1 MEQHDGCKDV
11 YKNCKHYRVGKYCSR
26 FLWLIS
32 IFTLILI
39 VAVVCMHCAFTQSQ
53 QKIID
58 THKEHLDKTQ
68 ECLTSIYNNLK
79 NEPVNC
85 DSLIYILECDTILA
99 QKIVDYPAV
108 KNLILG
114 LANNM
119 SYRAMVDELKKDSIL
134 INRQLANAQH
144 ATNELLELHFNRI
157 QHEYTVLALWAGI
170 LMIVF
175 LIFSFYS
182 LYKTDDIAKQSKE
195 NLKNIT
201 AQGDDVL
208 SGLKK
213 QQEALMSQAN
223 KTILQLNKETQES
236 QNKMDTLAETFN
248 GRIST
253 LEVTATRLEQLFQM
267 MEDIQAKK
275 SDASKKTRR
284 RNDGL

>member
-1 MEQHDGCKDV
+1 MEKHDGCKDV
-11 YKNCKHYRVGKYCSR
+11 YENCKHYRVGKYCSR

-39 VAVVCMHCAFTQSQ
+39 AAVVCMHCAFTQSQ

-79 NEPVNC
+79 NDPVNC
-85 DSLIYILECDTILA
+85 DSLIYILECDTTLA

-119 SYRAMVDELKKDSIL
+119 SYRAMADELKKDSIL

-144 ATNELLELHFNRI
+144 ATSELLELHFNRI
-157 QHEYTVLALWAGI
+157 QHEYTVLALWAGV

-195 NLKNIT
+195 NLKEIK
-201 AQGDDVL
+201 QKGDDVL
-208 SGLKK
+208 AELKV
-213 QQEALMSQAN
+213 QQEVLMSRAN
-223 KTILQLNKETQES
+223 NTIAQLNKETKES
-236 QNKMDTLAETFN
+236 QNKMDTLADTFG
-248 GRIST
+248 GRISAI
-253 LEVTATRLEQLFQM
+253 EITAARLEQFFQII
-267 MEDIQAKK
+267 EDTQTKQ
-275 SDASKKTRR
+275 SDDSSKNKEEE
-284 RNDGL
+284 